1 MRSYSSL
8 ESREYG
14 LVGVDLAGKDQRLRS
29 FFCANAVLLA
39 GTF

>member
-1 MRSYSSL
+1 MRSYSSR

-14 LVGVDLAGKDQRLRS
+14 LVGVDLAGKDLGRS